1 MSRFQPRLKSIGLV
15 RVWHG
20 ILANGEELIC
30 AEPNPNSVTPK
41 SMKLRGIDPGSP
53 DRQHDII
60 RARYRVIGRILASYH
75 SNWAAHILPI
85 Q

>member
-1 MSRFQPRLKSIGLV
+1 MSRFQPRLKSIGLG

-41 SMKLRGIDPGSP
+41 LMKLEGIKPGSL
-53 DRQHDII
+53 D
-60 RARYRVIGRILASYH
+60 
-75 SNWAAHILPI
+75 
-85 Q
+85 